1 MFVLVCQVLHP
12 KSLQYISQN
21 QQSSI
26 LQNIESE
33 GKKMEHRCGGELL
46 PSKVEIKKKVGSQYY
61 KFIVDGYQ
69 CDRCGEE
76 IITGDKASEIDQ
88 SIEWLKQLI
97 KENWKDWNIISE
109 TVNSGVRL
117 SPQSELI
124 DVKTILEDSNYLV
137 PQLQLS

>member
-1 MFVLVCQVLHP
+1 
-12 KSLQYISQN
+12 
-21 QQSSI
+21 
-26 LQNIESE
+26 
-33 GKKMEHRCGGELL
+33 MEHRCGGELL